1 MVEPQIEPE
10 PDPEPE
16 PEPQPKPEPEL
27 TGEPETDP
35 VEEGPVPGAMQSPKP
50 AKRAPTRRASL
61 EIP

>member
-35 VEEGPVPGAMQSPKP
+35 VEEGPVPGAMRSPKP

>member
-35 VEEGPVPGAMQSPKP
+35 LRTFSYLQVSSM
-50 AKRAPTRRASL
+50 
-61 EIP
+61 